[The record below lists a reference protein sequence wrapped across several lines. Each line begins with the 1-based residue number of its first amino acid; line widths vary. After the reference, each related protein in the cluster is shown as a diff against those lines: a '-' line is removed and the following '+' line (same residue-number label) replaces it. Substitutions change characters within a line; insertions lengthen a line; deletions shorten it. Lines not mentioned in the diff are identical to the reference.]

1 VSIRDDFYSNR
12 SFKSYSSELRLRSFG
27 VSRLNSNL
35 THRKR
40 VITPEECKAIGAFA
54 RVGANPNQRSPDGL
68 TPYEIALCDGHRE
81 LAEVLSLAATR

>member
-1 VSIRDDFYSNR
+1 MTFIAIVLLSLTQASCA
-12 SFKSYSSELRLRSFG
+12 SGPSESG
-27 VSRLNSNL
+27 RLNSNL